1 MNSFLEFFTFENSL
15 FVAGMFGFFSIL
27 LSWHLNKNNS
37 IDLKTI
43 LVKDG
48 ELSLSKLGQ
57 LIALLVSTWIIVYQT
72 RAGLLT
78 EFVFT
83 GYMVAWSGANLA
95 SKWIDRGNTS
105 TYRQTSIQTHIDST
119 EPDDTADFRDF
130 RSSQVQKRNP

>member
-15 FVAGMFGFFSIL
+15 FVAGMIGFFSIL
-27 LSWHLNKNNS
+27 ISWHLNKNNS

-72 RAGLLT
+72 RHELLT
-78 EFVFT
+78 DWLFT

-119 EPDDTADFRDF
+119 EPADTTDFRDF
-130 RSSQVQKRNP
+130 RSNQVQKKNL

>member
-1 MNSFLEFFTFENSL
+1 MNTFLEFFTFDNSL
-15 FVAGMFGFFSIL
+15 FIAGMFGFFSIL

-72 RAGLLT
+72 RHELLN
-78 EFVFT
+78 EWLFT
-83 GYMVAWSGANLA
+83 SYLFTWTGANVMSKYLGPRSPA
-95 SKWIDRGNTS
+95 S
-105 TYRQTSIQTHIDST
+105 RQDNVDDSV
-119 EPDDTADFRDF
+119 ESPAGDFRDF
-130 RSSQVQKRNP
+130 RANRVQNKKY